1 MSSLTHQRRY
11 LTASGLNTR
20 WLSTEVCWPCSEQSE
35 VGSTLK
41 REGWGGCILVLQKC
55 SNRPGKT
62 NAFDWRKSLLARG
75 SQCLCCLISF
85 FRKKKKVRVKT
96 FQMQTGEMICVN
108 GRRVDCWGG
117 WIWPSVLILPFFAK
131 GSMFLDSDDVC
142 SVAVLLT
149 VCIVLMWKR
158 LCIWSGWGMETR
170 ALALYSWFL
179 LYSAAYSVVNFS
191 LLAENFWFLVL
202 NS

>member
-41 REGWGGCILVLQKC
+41 REGWGGCILVFQKC
-55 SNRPGKT
+55 SNCPGKT

-85 FRKKKKVRVKT
+85 FRKKKTLRVKT
-96 FQMQTGEMICVN
+96 FQMQTGETICVN

-131 GSMFLDSDDVC
+131 GSVFGLWWCVFSCCPFNSLHGVYVEEVVHLKWVRNGNK
-142 SVAVLLT
+142 STGT
-149 VCIVLMWKR
+149 VQLISSPQCCIFSCQFFSTCWK
-158 LCIWSGWGMETR
+158 
-170 ALALYSWFL
+170 
-179 LYSAAYSVVNFS
+179 
-191 LLAENFWFLVL
+191 FLV
-202 NS
+202 SCFK